1 MIVTVT
7 LLGIQKLSCENMED
21 SIMIV
26 IGAEL
31 DIGENMYI
39 QSLFLHQSEDVKG
52 LGGMFSWY
60 DDG

>member
-7 LLGIQKLSCENMED
+7 LFGIQKLSCENMED

-31 DIGENMYI
+31 DIGENMYDSI
-39 QSLFLHQSEDVKG
+39 TFLASVRRC
-52 LGGMFSWY
+52 
-60 DDG
+60 